1 MDDVKEFFNK
11 FGKYIAL
18 LLAVVIAYAGG
29 NIKTFG
35 DLVSFIGAQEAS
47 NKAAVETLENN
58 TGGEVA
64 VSGDDGQ
71 LIDPT
76 DVK

>member
-35 DLVSFIGAQEAS
+35 DLVSFIGAQELS
-47 NKAAVETLENN
+47 NEAAVTTLEKNL
-58 TGGEVA
+58 GEVT
-64 VSGDDGQ
+64 VVDESGDEVIPGED
-71 LIDPT
+71 D
-76 DVK
+76 K

>member
-1 MDDVKEFFNK
+1 MDKFKEIVSK
-11 FGKYIAL
+11 YGKYIAL
-18 LLAVVIAYAGG
+18 FLAVIIAYAGG

-35 DLVSFIGAQEAS
+35 DLVSFIGAQEVS